1 MVRACMI
8 CNEVFGEKEPLEDK
22 SITTGICPDCW
33 PAEEARLKKLI
44 EKRQQ
49 QQTQKDPTS

>member
-1 MVRACMI
+1 ML
-8 CNEVFGEKEPLEDK
+8 CNKVFGEKEPLEDK

-33 PAEEARLKKLI
+33 PGEETRLKKLI